1 MHAAADHAVSVAH
14 AAEFRDG
21 SMTMRFMLENEK
33 DVLSLVIAD
42 PECIEVHSGHL
53 VKVDVSSKQVV
64 VDDKKTS
71 QMNIKFFHARK
82 AKTLRPEQLALIASK
97 RKAYPCAT
105 PAGKWR
111 DLLVRVTGDT
121 VSESIYGKPVACFS
135 SEDVAHP
142 TKRVVRL
149 AVPRQT
155 WVDNVKVFASEPT
168 TGK

>member
-71 QMNIKFFHARK
+71 QMNIKFFHAIFIDGV
-82 AKTLRPEQLALIASK
+82 PF
-97 RKAYPCAT
+97 
-105 PAGKWR
+105 AGTNLDILGIGKSNPSAIF
-111 DLLVRVTGDT
+111 LL
-121 VSESIYGKPVACFS
+121 SI
-135 SEDVAHP
+135 
-142 TKRVVRL
+142 
-149 AVPRQT
+149 
-155 WVDNVKVFASEPT
+155 
-168 TGK
+168 